1 METLT
6 SASGVDGTN
15 STSEHGGRV
24 WFDREQEK
32 TGREQGKTIVMVTAI
47 LVAVAGVVG
56 AKVDASG
63 NPSCETDAMKG
74 ATSNPSLTFCTFC
87 RKVASLTPG
96 KSSH

>member
-1 METLT
+1 
-6 SASGVDGTN
+6 
-15 STSEHGGRV
+15 
-24 WFDREQEK
+24 
-32 TGREQGKTIVMVTAI
+32 MVTAI